1 MSESIGHDG
10 LMSQVDYAR
19 HRGVSKQAV
28 GKMVRDGRIPTQL
41 HAGRKMID
49 PAEADFALG
58 ASRSRVSSGPD
69 EASGRTGP
77 ERDAR
82 TSSSGLT
89 KARTDTETYRA
100 KIAELEYNERV
111 GRLIPLDDA
120 SRAMER
126 CAEMMVRAID
136 QLPTRADDLATAFQ
150 RKGVAGLREALKG
163 ASRDLRET
171 LSDHMR
177 LAAAEDDE
185 GAD

>member
-1 MSESIGHDG
+1 
-10 LMSQVDYAR
+10 MSQVEYAK
-19 HRGVSKQAV
+19 HRGVSKQAI
-28 GKMVRDGRIPTQL
+28 GKMIAAGKIPTQL
-41 HAGRKMID
+41 RSGRKMID

-58 ASRSRVSSGPD
+58 ENRSRVDNDRD
-69 EASGRTGP
+69 ESTGFAP
-77 ERDAR
+77 GFAPTPRES
-82 TSSSGLT
+82 SSSGLT
-89 KARTDTETYRA
+89 KARTASEVYRA
-100 KIAELEYNERV
+100 KLAELEYNKAV
-111 GRLIPLDDA
+111 GNLIPVDDA
-120 SRAMER
+120 RRAMER